1 LPFVLA
7 SAYSGGFFVGGDE
20 EMRDAVRGLPL
31 ISVEGDIRNV
41 GATYVADDPRA

>member
-1 LPFVLA
+1 
-7 SAYSGGFFVGGDE
+7 
-20 EMRDAVRGLPL
+20 MRRCGDAVQGLPL